1 MNSHIF
7 EHIASEKNIDLMHS
21 VEFFIAAIVF
31 VGVVGFIC
39 LAAI

>member
-7 EHIASEKNIDLMHS
+7 EHIASEKNIDVMHS